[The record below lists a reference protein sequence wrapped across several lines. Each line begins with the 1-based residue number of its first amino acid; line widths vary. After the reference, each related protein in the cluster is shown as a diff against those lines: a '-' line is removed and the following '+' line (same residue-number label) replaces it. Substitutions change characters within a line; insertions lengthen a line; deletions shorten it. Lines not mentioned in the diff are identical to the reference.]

1 MPRARPTTL
10 ALVIGSVGVVSVA
23 TNRYVHYWME
33 MAASADVLLFP
44 EAELTM
50 HVFTDQPELVE
61 EFAPRLERTRV
72 HPITIDALTWPAA
85 TMQRFQLIS
94 EHADTLAEEV
104 LMHLDADMLVV
115 GRTPTDLDPELWE
128 GGMALVRHPGY
139 RRPQGLERAKFYLRH
154 PNRFARDIAR
164 IAKEGGLGTWERN
177 PASAA
182 YVPRSRRMTY
192 VCGAT
197 WMGKRE
203 SFIATCT
210 LLASNTAH
218 DDAIGRIALWHDESH
233 MNWFAAMQQRSLL
246 DSNYCFVEGAFNL
259 ADLEPIIVAVEKSD
273 ERTR

>member
-1 MPRARPTTL
+1 
-10 ALVIGSVGVVSVA
+10 VIGSVGVVSVA

-33 MAASADVLLFP
+33 MATSADALLFP

-61 EFAPRLERTRV
+61 EFAPQLSRIRV
-72 HPITIDALTWPAA
+72 HPIRIDSLTWPAA

-94 EHADTLAEEV
+94 EHADSLTQDV
-104 LMHLDADMLVV
+104 LVHLDADMLIVA
-115 GRTPTDLDPELWE
+115 RTPMNLDPQTWQ

-139 RRPQGLERAKFYLRH
+139 RRPPGIARAKFYLRH
-154 PNRFARDIAR
+154 PSRLARDLAR

-177 PASAA
+177 AASAA
-182 YVPRSRRMTY
+182 YVPRSRRSTY

-197 WMGKRE
+197 WMGRRE
-203 SFIATCT
+203 AFIATCA
-210 LLASNTAH
+210 LLAANTAH

-233 MNWFAAMQQRSLL
+233 MNWFAAMRERSLL
-246 DSNYCFVEGAFNL
+246 DSSYCFVEGAVNL
-259 ADLEPIIVAVEKSD
+259 SDLEPLIVAVEKSD